1 MECTTFWGYVKNN
14 AYWIVPSLTSLIFA
28 LVTTVLII
36 NQNKWQK
43 LEKSRNST
51 FLEKQSHLQEAQ
63 VCIDLMQNRL
73 SYYNA
78 YLKLI
83 SSVALAGKAI
93 VSDLRIFRASTI
105 SGTFLFG
112 QEVISYQKK
121 FESTVDKLI
130 IISKKIE
137 SINKE
142 DRECDE
148 FVALIDDQNNLTSEI
163 TQSGTDLNM
172 LMRPYLDFSKI
183 SQGK

>member
-1 MECTTFWGYVKNN
+1 MECATFWGYVRNN
-14 AYWIVPSLTSLIFA
+14 AYWIVPSLTSLFFA

-36 NQNKWQK
+36 DQNKWQK

-51 FLEKQSHLQEAQ
+51 LIEKQSRLQETQ
-63 VCIDLMQNRL
+63 VCIDLIQNRL
-73 SYYNA
+73 IYYNA
-78 YLKLI
+78 YLTLI

-112 QEVISYQKK
+112 EEVINYQKK

-137 SINKE
+137 SISKE

-148 FVALIDDQNNLTSEI
+148 FIALSDEQYNLTSEI
-163 TQSGTDLNM
+163 TQSGTDLNI

>member
-1 MECTTFWGYVKNN
+1 MEGSVFWAYVKCQ
-14 AYWIVPSLTSLIFA
+14 AYWIIPSVTSFAFA
-28 LVTTVLII
+28 LTTTILIVC
-36 NQNKWQK
+36 QSKWQK

-51 FLEKQSHLQEAQ
+51 FIEKQSRLQETQ

-78 YLKLI
+78 YLTLI

-105 SGTFLFG
+105 SGPFLFG

-137 SINKE
+137 SINKV

-148 FVALIDDQNNLTSEI
+148 FVALSDDQYNLTSEI
-163 TQSGTDLNM
+163 TQSGTDLNI